1 MVVKSLTEQIE
12 AMERC
17 WPRFQV
23 TENGDRLVVWHG
35 ELAPLDRHYHVV
47 VAYGLPRRP
56 SVKTS
61 VREAI
66 YGIPKSEW
74 CRIFPIVRILSP
86 TLELRHDAIEEA
98 PLPHVYPDRQM
109 PHLSPLCLFD
119 PSLGEWSRDD
129 LIGETTIF
137 WTADWLACYE
147 AWLATGRWP
156 GRSRPAT
163 TVLYRLD
170 RG

>member
-1 MVVKSLTEQIE
+1 MKSLKEQIE
-12 AMERC
+12 SMERW

-23 TENGDRLVVWHG
+23 TETGDTWVVWHG
-35 ELAPLDRHYHVV
+35 ELAPLDQHYRVV

-56 SVKTS
+56 SIRRS
-61 VREAI
+61 VREAFH
-66 YGIPKSEW
+66 GLPKSEW
-74 CRIFPIVRILSP
+74 CRIFPIVRVLWP
-86 TLELRHDAIEEA
+86 LLELRHDAIEEA

-119 PSLGEWSRDD
+119 PSLEEWSHGD
-129 LIGETTIF
+129 LISETTIP

-156 GRSRPAT
+156 GRGRPAT
-163 TVLYRLD
+163 TVLHRLH